1 MANVPF
7 IMLPPRDGSR
17 AGLLLA
23 DSQQLSASPEHQ
35 LLGGAHSGR
44 FSHPAEEARSLMYA
58 TTCSFC
64 QHIISAL
71 STNYV
76 LRKNKEEAAE
86 YGQKDEGGQKNCQE

>member
-7 IMLPPRDGSR
+7 LMLPPRDGSR

-64 QHIISAL
+64 QHLTSAQGTPFRSGKQRAIEL
-71 STNYV
+71 APLP
-76 LRKNKEEAAE
+76 LRSSQSR
-86 YGQKDEGGQKNCQE
+86 G

>member
-64 QHIISAL
+64 QHIISAQGTPL
-71 STNYV
+71 RSGKQRSTELGPLP
-76 LRKNKEEAAE
+76 LRSS
-86 YGQKDEGGQKNCQE
+86 QSRS